1 MKYFYSI
8 STQGFYLD
16 NGMLDAYK
24 AAGSLPVDLQEMS
37 EADYLAFFNPPDGF
51 AGIFDENGP
60 RVSRLPELD
69 PVAIAENQRRLL
81 LSEIA
86 PTISVW
92 QTKILVGMKL
102 SDSET
107 AALHAW
113 LGYSDALN
121 ALDITVPDIQ
131 WPEKPDPTA

>member
-16 NGMLDAYK
+16 NGMLDAYE
-24 AAGSLPVDLQEMS
+24 AAGSLPADLQEIS
-37 EADYLAFFNPPDGF
+37 EADYLAFFNPPAGF

-113 LGYSDALN
+113 LSYSDALN
-121 ALDITVPDIQ
+121 ELDITAPDIQ
-131 WPEKPDPTA
+131 WPEKPAPTS

>member
-24 AAGSLPVDLQEMS
+24 AAGSLPADLREIS
-37 EADYLAFFNPPDGF
+37 EADYLAFFNPPAGYV
-51 AGIFDENGP
+51 GIFDENGP

-113 LGYSDALN
+113 LSYSDALN
-121 ALDITVPDIQ
+121 ALDITMPDIQ

>member
-1 MKYFYSI
+1 MKRLAH
-8 STQGFYLD
+8 YL
-16 NGMLDAYK
+16 
-24 AAGSLPVDLQEMS
+24 
-37 EADYLAFFNPPDGF
+37 
-51 AGIFDENGP
+51 
-60 RVSRLPELD
+60 
-69 PVAIAENQRRLL
+69 RLL

-121 ALDITVPDIQ
+121 ALDITAPDIQ
-131 WPEKPDPTA
+131 WPEKPATTS